1 MIVIIHRGAHEI
13 GGSCVEVRS
22 GNTRII
28 VDLGLP
34 LVAPWDQ
41 NLKLES
47 ADINNKSHQELLEI
61 GILPRI
67 AGLYESDGGERGVD
81 AVLISHAHQDHFGLL
96 KHIRRDIPVYLSY
109 GTQQMIEANNIFMYS
124 RTYLKIK
131 KIVADSEPVTIGDF
145 KITPYLMDHSAYDAM
160 SFLIEAEGKKL
171 FYSGDFRG
179 HGRKGKLLNKMERV
193 RPGPVDC
200 LLMEGTTLGRNGNGL
215 ADEVQVESRIKKI
228 SGLYKGLKLFTT
240 SVQNID
246 RMVSFYKAA
255 ASSGC
260 SLVLDLYAA
269 YVLWSLDKQTLPQA
283 SKDWEK
289 VRVLFT
295 DRYVSRLKSTRND
308 RMIASCENN
317 KITQAEIKAKPGQFM
332 LLYRQS
338 SINDI
343 EQIGDFKDSVLIY
356 SMWDGYRREPSFQKT
371 QNFLDK
377 HGIALETAHTSGH
390 ASEADLGRLVKALQP
405 KTLIPIHTQR
415 PQDYQ
420 RLWPHVTRLDDGKEF
435 VIP

>member
-1 MIVIIHRGAHEI
+1 
-13 GGSCVEVRS
+13 
-22 GNTRII
+22 
-28 VDLGLP
+28 
-34 LVAPWDQ
+34 
-41 NLKLES
+41 
-47 ADINNKSHQELLEI
+47 
-61 GILPRI
+61 
-67 AGLYESDGGERGVD
+67 
-81 AVLISHAHQDHFGLL
+81 
-96 KHIRRDIPVYLSY
+96 
-109 GTQQMIEANNIFMYS
+109 
-124 RTYLKIK
+124 
-131 KIVADSEPVTIGDF
+131 
-145 KITPYLMDHSAYDAM
+145 
-160 SFLIEAEGKKL
+160 
-171 FYSGDFRG
+171 
-179 HGRKGKLLNKMERV
+179 
-193 RPGPVDC
+193 
-200 LLMEGTTLGRNGNGL
+200 
-215 ADEVQVESRIKKI
+215 SRIKKI